1 MNMLS
6 FLPGHPVEEIRR
18 AESQRI
24 DVIARSRQKQ
34 AEYLEC
40 GRAAGFRLVRVVSDQ
55 VLTAIKQLSAMPK
68 DGVSERWENS

>member
-34 AEYLEC
+34 AQYLE
-40 GRAAGFRLVRVVSDQ
+40 
-55 VLTAIKQLSAMPK
+55 
-68 DGVSERWENS
+68 